1 MALSLRRKL
10 GGGSGGSSGDGSVS
24 VDVVIKQDDLRDLV
38 RAINKH
44 GDAKA
49 IRKALRTGLREAVKP
64 LVPRARQAV
73 LSAPVRRA
81 ERSHTA
87 YRQVKSGKNAGS
99 ARAYQSFVV
108 ATTGLRKDMARTVQ
122 VKVDLGL
129 RSERIGVRI
138 RLDPAKLRTH
148 PKGIVPM
155 YEGVKP
161 WRHPSFGDRDVWVQ
175 QEPRGFL
182 TEVVTAGRPAVMRDI
197 EKAMQDIGKRIDKG

>member
-38 RAINKH
+38 RAINRH

-49 IRKALRTGLREAVKP
+49 VRRELSKGLREAVKP
-64 LVPRARQAV
+64 LVPKARQAV
-73 LSAPVRRA
+73 LSQG
-81 ERSHTA
+81 T
-87 YRQVKSGKNAGS
+87 SGRGS
-99 ARAYQSFVV
+99 
-108 ATTGLRKDMARTVQ
+108 TGLRKAMARSVQ

-138 RLDPAKLRTH
+138 RLDPTKVKTRYS
-148 PKGIVPM
+148 KGMPAM

-161 WRHPSFGDRDVWVQ
+161 WRHPSFGDREKWVQ

-197 EKAMQDIGKRIDKG
+197 EKTMQDIGKRIDKG